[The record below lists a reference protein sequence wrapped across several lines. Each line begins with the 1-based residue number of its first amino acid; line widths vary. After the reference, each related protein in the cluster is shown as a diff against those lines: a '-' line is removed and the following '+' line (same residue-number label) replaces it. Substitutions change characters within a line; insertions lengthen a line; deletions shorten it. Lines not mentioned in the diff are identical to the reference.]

1 MIVCICNA
9 VSDRQIEQ
17 AVDQGFTSLE
27 AVREE
32 LGVANNCGTCACEAE
47 RVLQNKLSSSLSGN
61 AANVAAANARQIFL

>member
-61 AANVAAANARQIFL
+61 AANVAAVNARQIFL